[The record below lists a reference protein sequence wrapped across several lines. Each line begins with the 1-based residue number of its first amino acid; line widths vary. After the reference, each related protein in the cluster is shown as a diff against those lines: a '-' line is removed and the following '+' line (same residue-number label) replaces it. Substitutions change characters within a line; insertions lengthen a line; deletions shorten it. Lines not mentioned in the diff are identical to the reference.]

1 MAIVR
6 DRTRVLC
13 QVLEANIMKRN
24 LNMLLWLSVSALV
37 AVGCSSSNHDSSVS
51 YRPGLSETYTPTGD
65 SDLQRAYPT
74 QPSNVDVTAPPPGAG
89 GQDWALAQQIQSV
102 LMSDRHIDSHVAAV
116 VKDGVVTLRGGVK
129 SKHQRER
136 IRDEI
141 GRIPGVVRVDDQLGA
156 GDPTGRGS
164 STTQNY

>member
-1 MAIVR
+1 LV
-6 DRTRVLC
+6 
-13 QVLEANIMKRN
+13 QFLEAQIMKKN
-24 LNMLLWLSVSALV
+24 LKMLLWLSVSAIV
-37 AVGCSSSNHDSSVS
+37 AVGCADNRNNPSVS
-51 YRPGLSETYTPTGD
+51 YRPGLSDTYTPTSG
-65 SDLQRAYPT
+65 SDVQRAYPT
-74 QPSNVDVTAPPPGAG
+74 DPSNVNVTAPPPGAG

-116 VKDGVVTLRGGVK
+116 VKDGVVTLHGGVK
-129 SKHQRER
+129 SKTERER
-136 IRDEI
+136 IRDEV